1 MTDLRQG
8 VTDAGHAVLDCL
20 DLNKSRWGDTVSQD
34 IQLLWAGNL
43 AVSASAAHFS
53 LAQTREMA
61 VEAAARLID
70 AIGELDRRIAA
81 GEA

>member
-20 DLNKSRWGDTVSQD
+20 DLNQSRWGDTVTQD
-34 IQLLWAGNL
+34 LQLLWAGSL
-43 AVSASAAHFS
+43 AMSASADHFS
-53 LAQTREMA
+53 LAQTRTMA

-70 AIGELDRRIAA
+70 AIGEIDRCIAA